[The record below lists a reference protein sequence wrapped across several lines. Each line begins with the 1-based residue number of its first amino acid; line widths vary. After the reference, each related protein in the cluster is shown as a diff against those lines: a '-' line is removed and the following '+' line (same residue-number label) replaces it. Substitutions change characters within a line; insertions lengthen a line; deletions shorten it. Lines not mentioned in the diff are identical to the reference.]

1 MEDDTVPL
9 RSARITTVLLIIVC
23 CTAYAAFGTAPF
35 APATTQLVQGAVSTD
50 AAPPIFSTQ
59 ILVLLTCLLFMSAFF
74 SASEVAFFVIHR
86 VRLRVLEE
94 EGGITGRLVA
104 SLMEH
109 PGRLL
114 TTILVGNMIVNV
126 LIGVLLPIRIELA
139 LENAALENAV
149 YLPPWLASVIT
160 VLIAAAILVFLGE
173 ITPKALVARI
183 AEPYARTVAVP
194 LKGVDALLKPV
205 CRGLI
210 LFTNFVFRVTR
221 FNDIKAAPF
230 ITDEE
235 FKNLLTNS
243 EAQGVI
249 EEDEGQMIQ
258 GILEFSDALLRE
270 ILVPRPDVVSIAEDA
285 TVGEALELFREKE
298 FSRVP
303 MYQENLDRITGV
315 LFAKDLLP
323 SATKGETTL
332 PVKEL
337 RRPAHFVPET
347 MTVHG
352 FVKDAQRTRNHLA
365 IVVDEYGGTE
375 GIVTLE
381 DAIEEVIGD
390 IHDASSEEKPT
401 VQLLGHGSYLV
412 DGNLPLD
419 ELHELIDIELDDTEH
434 ETLAGFLMEQTNKI
448 PERGDEVEF
457 AGAVFTVR
465 EVDGKRA
472 SSIQIEAHGPASQ
485 ETMS

>member
-1 MEDDTVPL
+1 MEDDTGPS
-9 RSARITTVLLIIVC
+9 RSIRLIVVLFIVVVC
-23 CTAYAAFGTAPF
+23 SAWAAFGTASF
-35 APATTQLVQGAVSTD
+35 APTTTQFTQGVVATSSEV
-50 AAPPIFSTQ
+50 PIFSNSVL
-59 ILVLLTCLLFMSAFF
+59 ILLACLIVLSAFF
-74 SASEVAFFVIHR
+74 SASEVAFFILHQ
-86 VRLRVLEE
+86 VRLRVLQE
-94 EGGITGRLVA
+94 EGGMTGRLVA
-104 SLMEH
+104 SMMQH

-126 LIGVLLPIRIELA
+126 LIGVLLPIRIERA
-139 LENAALENAV
+139 LERAAN
-149 YLPPWLASVIT
+149 LPPWIASVLT
-160 VLIAAAILVFLGE
+160 VLIAAGFLVFLGE

-183 AEPYARTVAVP
+183 AEPFARVAAIP
-194 LKGVDALLKPV
+194 LKGIDAVLGPV

-221 FNDIKAAPF
+221 FDDIKAAPF

-243 EAQGVI
+243 EAQGVL
-249 EEDEGQMIQ
+249 EQDEGQMIQ

-270 ILVPRPDVVSIAEDA
+270 ILVPRPDVVAIGEEA
-285 TVGEALELFREKE
+285 TVAEALELFREKE

-303 MYQENLDRITGV
+303 IFRDNLDRVTGV

-323 SATKGETTL
+323 SATKGEMTR

-337 RRPAHFVPET
+337 RRAAHFVPET

-381 DAIEEVIGD
+381 DAIEEVVGD
-390 IHDASSEEKPT
+390 IHDPSSEEKTT
-401 VQLLGHGSYLV
+401 VQRLGHGSYIV

-419 ELHELIDIELDDTEH
+419 ELNELIGVELDEMEH
-434 ETLAGFLMEQTNKI
+434 ETLAGLLMELTNKI
-448 PERGDEVEF
+448 PERGDRVEF
-457 AGAVFTVR
+457 SGAVFTVK

-472 SSIQIEAHGPASQ
+472 SSIQIEAPGTATQ
-485 ETMS
+485 ETQS